1 MKKLILLLVCFFS
14 VQTML
19 WADNDKP
26 IQIGQLPTKA
36 QTLITTYFKGHKVA
50 LAKMESGVFY
60 KNYDVIFTNG
70 EKLEFDRSGDWTEV
84 KCPKSEVP
92 AAIIPKAIRSYVKEN
107 YPNEKILQ
115 IERKGKEYEI
125 KLSNHWEIPLTVNIV
140 LSISMINKMPCKHPT
155 LGNACRAKCY
165 IEIPC

>member
-125 KLSNHWEIPLTVNIV
+125 KLSNHWEIPLTINIA
-140 LSISMINKMPCKHPT
+140 LSISMINKMPCKYPT
-155 LGNACRAKCY
+155 LENACRAKCY
-165 IEIPC
+165 IATPC

>member
-1 MKKLILLLVCFFS
+1 MKYEKADSFAGMFFS

-107 YPNEKILQ
+107 YPNEKFF
-115 IERKGKEYEI
+115 R
-125 KLSNHWEIPLTVNIV
+125 
-140 LSISMINKMPCKHPT
+140 
-155 LGNACRAKCY
+155 
-165 IEIPC
+165 